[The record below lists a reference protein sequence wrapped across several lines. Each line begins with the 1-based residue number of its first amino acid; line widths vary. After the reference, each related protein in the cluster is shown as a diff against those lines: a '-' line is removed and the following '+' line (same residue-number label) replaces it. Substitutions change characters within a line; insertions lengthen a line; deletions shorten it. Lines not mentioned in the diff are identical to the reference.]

1 MKKSVFLDLTKM
13 QVYNFKDS
21 AKKIV
26 DSWIEILKKHSFSVS
41 APVLNDY
48 NYEIKVS
55 NGISKLKLLVYF
67 GKNGNKTVLQGDKES
82 RFYGDINNLLF
93 DKLTVPQNDNVS
105 EPENYI
111 GTDESGKGDYFGPLV
126 VAGVIV
132 DKGSSERLKKIGVKD
147 SKLLTD
153 SIMKKM
159 APEIKRIVSDKF
171 NIIVITPKTYNSL
184 HLKMKNVN
192 KILGWSHAK
201 VIENLL
207 LKEEVPDA
215 ISDKFGDEKL
225 ILNSLQEKGKKI
237 NLMQFTKAERYTAVA
252 AASILARNRFNEW
265 FDEQSE
271 KNNLKLPKGA
281 SGIVDNAL
289 KDIKAKYGSDFLVDI
304 AKLHFKTTNKK

>member
-1 MKKSVFLDLTKM
+1 M
-13 QVYNFKDS
+13 QLYNFKDS

-26 DSWIEILKKHSFSVS
+26 DSWTETLKEHSFSVS

-48 NYEIKVS
+48 NYEIRVTKGS
-55 NGISKLKLLVYF
+55 GKLKLLAYF
-67 GKNGNKTVLQGDKES
+67 GKNGNKTVIQGDKES
-82 RFYGDINNLLF
+82 QLYNEINNLLF
-93 DKLTVPQNDNVS
+93 DKIPSKPIVDLP
-105 EPENYI
+105 EPEHYL

-132 DKGSSERLKKIGVKD
+132 DKTTSLHLKKIGVKD

-153 SIMKKM
+153 SLMKKM
-159 APEIKRIVSDKF
+159 APEIKRIVNDKF
-171 NIIVITPKTYNSL
+171 NIIVITPKTYNEL

-192 KILGWSHAK
+192 RILGWSHAK

-207 LKEEVPDA
+207 LKEDVMTA

-237 NLMQFTKAERYTAVA
+237 NLLQFTKAERYTAVA

-265 FDEQSE
+265 FEE
-271 KNNLKLPKGA
+271 KLIKNNLKLPKGA
-281 SGIVDNAL
+281 SAIVDNRV
-289 KDIKAKYGSDFLVDI
+289 KEIKAKYGSEYLTDI
-304 AKLHFKTTNKK
+304 AKLHFKTTNK